1 MHPRAGC
8 KDSVQIAV
16 YQFEEAQITGLDTL
30 YCYKNQD
37 YTFSYVPLDA
47 LFTGPVNGT
56 VFNPDF
62 VGEGFHTLTVT
73 HGVGFC
79 KTQDTIQITVLPQ
92 LTSVLTAT
100 EDTICNGEGV
110 TLTVDASGG
119 VPGVLYSYAWSHGL
133 FPINYNSVS
142 PQETTTY
149 VVTTSDGCS
158 DNAID
163 SITIEIAE
171 EFSVSFETSP
181 ISCYGIEG
189 FVTADVSGSSSYS
202 YLWSSNP
209 SQTGDSIVGIA
220 GNSYVVNIIDN
231 NSGCEFDTLVKIPNY
246 PIVNALFSISP
257 NVECVPFDQK
267 DLLTLIDLSNHVDSG
282 YWDFGNGDIS
292 QYLLGQNP
300 NPFYETAGYY
310 TIELTAYNEGGC
322 LDTYSLDV
330 CIYDPVE
337 LFIADAF
344 SPNADGVNDVLF
356 VRGNGV
362 VELDF
367 MVYNRWGQKV
377 FESHDVDQGWDGTF
391 KGKVLNS
398 EVFVYY
404 VKAKTRHGEEIEMK
418 GDVSLV
424 R

>member
-1 MHPRAGC
+1 M
-8 KDSVQIAV
+8 
-16 YQFEEAQITGLDTL
+16 
-30 YCYKNQD
+30 
-37 YTFSYVPLDA
+37 
-47 LFTGPVNGT
+47 
-56 VFNPDF
+56 
-62 VGEGFHTLTVT
+62 
-73 HGVGFC
+73 
-79 KTQDTIQITVLPQ
+79 
-92 LTSVLTAT
+92 
-100 EDTICNGEGV
+100 
-110 TLTVDASGG
+110 
-119 VPGVLYSYAWSHGL
+119 YSYAWSHGL

-246 PIVNALFSISP
+246 SIVNALFSISP
-257 NVECVPFDQK
+257 NIECVSFDQK

-344 SPNADGVNDVLF
+344 SPNADGVNDALF

-404 VKAKTRHGEEIEMK
+404 IKAKTRNGEEIEMK